1 LNSVTRASSGAK
13 NYENIITI
21 HSNIC
26 QKLTNGSAL
35 DSDIVLFNSICAVD
49 GDLIVGFITVLDT
62 QVKRL
67 QLDVEERQDEFVFD
81 RVPND
86 ASHLIT

>member
-1 LNSVTRASSGAK
+1 VKILQF
-13 NYENIITI
+13 IP
-21 HSNIC
+21 IC
-26 QKLTNGSAL
+26 VISLKLTDGSAL
-35 DSDIVLFNSICAVD
+35 DTDIVLFNSICAVD

-67 QLDVEERQDEFVFD
+67 QLDVKERQDEFVFN

-86 ASHLIT
+86 ASHFIT